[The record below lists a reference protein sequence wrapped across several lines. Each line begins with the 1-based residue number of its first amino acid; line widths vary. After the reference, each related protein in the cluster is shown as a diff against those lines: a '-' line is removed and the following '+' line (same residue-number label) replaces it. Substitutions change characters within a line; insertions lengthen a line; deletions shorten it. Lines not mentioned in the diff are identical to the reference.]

1 MEQID
6 YAPLLPE
13 KPLTDIVSFARQ
25 SGRFQEQYLVYK
37 AEREYEPLEERMRPA
52 VLVACSGCGKSFY
65 AEKVTVGTCS
75 AAYSPA
81 PFGWRDPQTNTAVI
95 SGKHTRC
102 PLCGAEAK
110 TIHVG
115 SIRTY
120 GGELVDDVWVTELAR
135 VPVEG
140 RRDRLAL
147 LEWCIRRVSR
157 ALKSGPSPPGW
168 WRRNE
173 SCG

>member
-65 AEKVTVGTCS
+65 EEKVTAGTCS

-110 TIHVG
+110 TVHVG
-115 SIRTY
+115 SIRT
-120 GGELVDDVWVTELAR
+120 
-135 VPVEG
+135 
-140 RRDRLAL
+140 
-147 LEWCIRRVSR
+147 
-157 ALKSGPSPPGW
+157 
-168 WRRNE
+168 
-173 SCG
+173 